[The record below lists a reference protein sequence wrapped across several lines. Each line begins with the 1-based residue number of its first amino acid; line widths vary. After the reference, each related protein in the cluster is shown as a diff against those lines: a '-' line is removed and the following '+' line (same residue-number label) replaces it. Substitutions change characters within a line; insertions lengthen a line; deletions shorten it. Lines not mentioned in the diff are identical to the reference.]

1 MWSASEA
8 LSGLVPNCSCGA
20 AYDLR
25 FYAPHSLPCAH
36 TFCLTCLSKEKQI
49 KKRRC
54 PSCRKKYSSFIL
66 NLALA
71 EVVERI
77 RQRREWLEKRSLRC
91 DECESRRSMTA
102 MRRCV
107 SCTRDM
113 NKHMSAGLTLD
124 CVICLECCV
133 DRHNG
138 HQLACVASTS
148 SLTSSTVQ
156 PVASSTP
163 QESPRYLT
171 WRGFTNQAA
180 QSRQAASVHARLHSL
195 PAHYPARP
203 RVPMSSSVVKEELV
217 YEARSPLYYQI
228 SSSNG
233 KDVSRKTSLAK
244 RLSGLIRSV
253 TGSQSS
259 LIKPVYQAGPG
270 SSQSSGVSSGV
281 SSDDQ
286 KETSLYQ
293 RISLQLP
300 SRPAS
305 CVAISEGCMG
315 DVRYPQYVNMYRR
328 RSD

>member
-71 EVVERI
+71 
-77 RQRREWLEKRSLRC
+77 
-91 DECESRRSMTA
+91 D
-102 MRRCV
+102 
-107 SCTRDM
+107 
-113 NKHMSAGLTLD
+113 
-124 CVICLECCV
+124 
-133 DRHNG
+133 
-138 HQLACVASTS
+138 
-148 SLTSSTVQ
+148 
-156 PVASSTP
+156 
-163 QESPRYLT
+163 
-171 WRGFTNQAA
+171 
-180 QSRQAASVHARLHSL
+180 
-195 PAHYPARP
+195 
-203 RVPMSSSVVKEELV
+203 
-217 YEARSPLYYQI
+217 QI

-315 DVRYPQYVNMYRR
+315 CQLSTKAGMNRVNMEDMLFVEPDLRITSIFRVHPFTFTEGYRDLTGFIR
-328 RSD
+328 EVNQAVIGVRTSDSVSIPAASSSLLGIFDVLKVSRCFDIHF